1 MNMKLINN
9 WKKAHKMS
17 SVHIAIAVAV
27 LGVLQ
32 ASWPEF
38 REVVGTGVYASVNA
52 LLGVGVVVARIVS
65 QSSLEDKEPPENG

>member
-17 SVHIAIAVAV
+17 SVQIAIIVAA
-27 LGVLQ
+27 LGALQ
-32 ASWPEF
+32 VAWPEF
-38 REVVGTGVYASVNA
+38 REVVGAGVYASVNA

-65 QSSLEDKEPPENG
+65 QSSLEDKEHPENG